1 MPWASAIGSAKKSQD
16 SLQEIHGC
24 QKGINLRKKA
34 MPIMSFF
41 RLFKILFL
49 FMTFCHA
56 SWANSNTFRPIEDEL
71 FEGNLGSEY
80 IADRFGTATFPYEY
94 IGGSTTKSSIEYIEY
109 TLDSDGSFTFK
120 GKTNMNGTVYFDWNA
135 TDADSTIIN
144 GTVELIISPVND
156 APQVSILDANFD
168 PVPNSNLLTVT
179 ENEALIG
186 YIKVLDLDQDVVYL
200 SLDSTHLDSDQFL
213 IDTAITSNGDI
224 FYPLKSKIAHGFDY
238 ESPNQTGPT
247 SNSYQIKILAD
258 DNSSASNAT
267 DEEILD
273 VIIANENEPPQLSGS
288 SSYSETISEDASLP
302 SDLGSW
308 YSKHGNSYPSFSATD
323 PDVNNTT
330 LNWSFHPAPQSGTG
344 NAYFSTSD
352 SMANPSKELVG
363 VLNQTPVYLN
373 FIPDANVTGQVTF
386 SVRVTDDVGNFDEM
400 DFTVEISGVDDLP
413 VFTSEVSST
422 DNPIIIP
429 SGSGDSF
436 LVLAAK
442 DDDNSSATFT
452 YSIVDPSDDSSYFTV
467 SSGGQVSPDS
477 ATGIISAN
485 PDSDDGLYRFQVK
498 ATENNGEV
506 VYQSVYVEINEP
518 PYFKDKYGNK
528 VVDPIEVIISEDES
542 PISWDSKWSAE
553 VAGLSAY
560 DPGVSG
566 GPDSLISINS
576 WSIGPTSSYGTVEL
590 KSDGSVDYEPNADFS
605 GLDTFTISATDDSE
619 LSASIQ
625 FYVTIQQVNDLPVV
639 VRVGNVPDPN
649 LAVVDEGD
657 KFVVDFD
664 GDDSIDPVPSTSHF
678 WELNGTD
685 KDSFY
690 IERNGS
696 LYFRKAPDFESKN
709 QYNLEIMVS
718 DDGINFSS
726 PHPLTVNISNVNE
739 PPVFTDNGHSLIT
752 DPFLETELGKF
763 VRVDI
768 SENYKG
774 VVYDPNCTD
783 PDNDDDLFFTLR
795 LLSDLNVSSADPSL
809 NISNLF
815 SVNESTG
822 QITISQAIDYE
833 TAVDYDTNSTDF
845 VDSAASLTGTEW
857 WASST
862 NSQIS
867 NGFHLE
873 LNATDNGTS
882 PLTTSHK
889 ILVVVTDVN
898 EPPVF
903 QASVPDSVTE
913 GEQLNFSVIADDP
926 EGDLVSYG
934 IEEGF
939 DSQYFDMNQVG
950 ILSFAGSPPNFES
963 PQDIGKNN
971 TYEVRVY
978 AQSSGTGKVTSD
990 LTVTVLD
997 ANDPPKLDR
1006 EGSSVVEISEN
1017 SSHVLTFNATD
1028 EDHDSSKP
1036 DLVYVVDGK
1045 EVRYHNHTEQDDDP
1059 YGSFQNGTSLH
1070 DPYPNDSGAKLVKV
1084 ADFNRD
1090 GLDDILELNSTNLLR
1105 VFLNSVDM
1113 QFDGPVIVPN
1123 SSVSIS
1129 QVLVDDLSGDGYPDV
1144 VALDPDS
1151 GKVFAWSWDNLD
1163 PLSPRFLPLIEGG
1176 VSNELFTGG
1185 EQLKAIKLSDINRDG
1200 LIDVVALADGQS
1212 RILWIENKGGS
1223 EFESALEILPDSDY
1237 DLPIHDFDIGDLDG
1251 DGDEDIILAT
1261 DANVFFIE
1269 NSGSDQFESMVSL
1282 YNDSNGNPFRLKI
1295 GDLNGDSRKDII
1307 VSVERASR
1315 GYIDQNIVLINQANI
1330 PLAYANPVY
1339 FSSQNLISYFE
1350 TGDLDNDQDLDL
1362 ITISYTG
1369 ALELFEN
1376 SGNGTFTLLDS
1387 IDTTKGPLVS
1397 PQLANFDNRLD
1408 DMQFSITG
1416 GKDQSLFE
1424 FRPNMSPSLWF
1435 MTPPD
1440 YENLDAVTKIG
1451 FDSNEYEV
1459 VVRGD
1464 SIDASGNRESVSH
1477 TLIVR
1482 VQNENDNPPVIQTA
1496 LTFTRDENIKSIVT
1510 LTAIDEDGDSLEW
1523 NIIGGRDGHLFSL
1536 LENGQLS
1543 FKQAPDYEAMSSG
1556 GGDNDYL
1563 VNVRVSDGL
1572 HYADQNLTISLNN
1585 LNDTAPV
1592 VHNPELQGNTPIAIE
1607 ENQEFVLELNVTDA
1621 DQNVGVLIKTIID
1634 GKDSEYFD
1642 IVGNDLRFVPSLS
1655 YPFVDFENPKDAD
1668 LDNIYT
1674 FDLNISDGVHVQA
1687 IPVHVEVLN
1696 VNDQAPVWIT
1706 NGGNY
1711 DVNENQQFVIDLNAS
1726 DDFQDSIIF
1735 SINPDPILSPDLQFF
1750 DLNPSSGELTFK
1762 SGLIPDYESPSDL
1775 SPSANGVADGSY
1787 EITINLGDPDFNSSQ
1802 SFVFSVKDIDEL
1814 PTFTNSRITLD
1825 EDTILSF
1832 SSVDFN
1838 ITDPEGDIFQLS
1850 LAYQAE
1856 HGKVVSQGGD
1866 LFSYSPN
1873 ADYFGN
1879 DTFTLRIDEGGKIL
1893 DLDIQLFVNN
1903 INDPPHLIDDQFDY
1917 TSSNRA
1923 ALPLPVL
1930 NNDSSFPDAEDSEI
1944 LRIVDWEVDMTS
1956 DSGRLTDYDWAFT
1969 LPPIS
1974 AGPFLR
1980 SSNQFTFTPPAGF
1993 IGPVSVNYTV
2003 SDGNLTAQAT
2013 VKINVTQSPELFGW
2027 RYYDEFGYLFLSGN
2041 GWALHEKM
2049 GWIFVHDSSSLLN
2062 NASWCWSDGLGW
2074 FWTGRPYFDYIYVN
2088 EFSKWMRWQGS
2099 VNEPQGWSLVT
2110 DYDSNEVV
2118 SGEAFQIKRAASTI
2132 SSFSNAEEVTNF
2144 VLGSE
2149 IFSDQDKKQII
2160 EELIFTKSSP
2170 TLVNYGIQLSF

>member
-1 MPWASAIGSAKKSQD
+1 
-16 SLQEIHGC
+16 
-24 QKGINLRKKA
+24 
-34 MPIMSFF
+34 
-41 RLFKILFL
+41 
-49 FMTFCHA
+49 
-56 SWANSNTFRPIEDEL
+56 
-71 FEGNLGSEY
+71 
-80 IADRFGTATFPYEY
+80 
-94 IGGSTTKSSIEYIEY
+94 
-109 TLDSDGSFTFK
+109 
-120 GKTNMNGTVYFDWNA
+120 
-135 TDADSTIIN
+135 
-144 GTVELIISPVND
+144 
-156 APQVSILDANFD
+156 
-168 PVPNSNLLTVT
+168 
-179 ENEALIG
+179 
-186 YIKVLDLDQDVVYL
+186 
-200 SLDSTHLDSDQFL
+200 
-213 IDTAITSNGDI
+213 
-224 FYPLKSKIAHGFDY
+224 
-238 ESPNQTGPT
+238 
-247 SNSYQIKILAD
+247 
-258 DNSSASNAT
+258 
-267 DEEILD
+267 
-273 VIIANENEPPQLSGS
+273 
-288 SSYSETISEDASLP
+288 
-302 SDLGSW
+302 
-308 YSKHGNSYPSFSATD
+308 
-323 PDVNNTT
+323 
-330 LNWSFHPAPQSGTG
+330 
-344 NAYFSTSD
+344 
-352 SMANPSKELVG
+352 
-363 VLNQTPVYLN
+363 
-373 FIPDANVTGQVTF
+373 
-386 SVRVTDDVGNFDEM
+386 
-400 DFTVEISGVDDLP
+400 VDDPP
-413 VFTSEVSST
+413 VFTSEVSSS

-429 SGSGDSF
+429 SGSLDSF
-436 LVLAAK
+436 LVLGAK
-442 DDDNSSATFT
+442 DDDDSSATFT
-452 YSIVDPSDDSSYFTV
+452 YSIVEELSDDNSHFTV
-467 SSGGQVSPDS
+467 SSGDQVTPNS
-477 ATGIISAN
+477 GIISAN
-485 PDSDDGLYRFQVK
+485 PDSADGLYRFQIK

-518 PYFKDKYGNK
+518 PYFKDKDGNK

-566 GPDSLISINS
+566 EPDSLISINS
-576 WSIGPTSSYGTVEL
+576 WSIDPSSSNGTVEL
-590 KSDGSVDYEPNADFS
+590 KSDGSIDYEPDSDFS
-605 GLDTFTISATDDSE
+605 GSDTFTISATDQSG
-619 LSASIQ
+619 LSASID
-625 FYVTIQQVNDLPVV
+625 FDVTIQQVNDLPVV

-649 LAVVDEGD
+649 LAVVNEGD
-657 KFVVDFD
+657 RFVVDFD
-664 GDDSIDPVPSTSHF
+664 GDDNIDPVPSTSHF

-696 LYFRKAPDFESKN
+696 LYFREAPDFESKN
-709 QYNLEIMVS
+709 QYNVEIMVS
-718 DDGINFSS
+718 DDGRNFSS

-739 PPVFTDNGHSLIT
+739 SPVFTDNGQSLIN

-783 PDNDDDLFFTLR
+783 PDNDDDLSFTLR
-795 LLSDLNVSSADPSL
+795 LLSDLNISSADPSL

-815 SVNESTG
+815 SVNQSTG
-822 QITISQAIDYE
+822 QITISQALDYE
-833 TAVDYDTNSTDF
+833 TAIDYDTNSTDF
-845 VDSAASLTGTEW
+845 VDSNASLTGTEW
-857 WASST
+857 WATST

-882 PLTTSHK
+882 PLTSSHK

-903 QASVPDSVTE
+903 RVSVPDSVTE
-913 GEQLNFSVIADDP
+913 GEQLNVSVIADDP

-990 LTVTVLD
+990 LTITVLD

-1028 EDHDSSKP
+1028 EDHNSSKP

-1045 EVRYHNHTEQDDDP
+1045 EVRYHKHTEQDEDP
-1059 YGSFQNGTSLH
+1059 YGSFTNGTSLH
-1070 DPYPNDSGAKLVKV
+1070 NPYPNDSGAKLVKV

-1090 GLDDILELNSTNLLR
+1090 GLDDILELNSTDLIR
-1105 VFLNSVDM
+1105 VFLNSEKNM

-1151 GKVFAWSWDNLD
+1151 GKIFAWSWNNSD
-1163 PLSPRFLPLIEGG
+1163 PSNPGFLPLIEGG

-1185 EQLKAIKLSDINRDG
+1185 DQFQLKAIKLSDINSDG

-1212 RILWIENKGGS
+1212 RTLWIENKGGS
-1223 EFESALEILPDSDY
+1223 EFESALEILPHSDY

-1261 DANVFFIE
+1261 DAHVFLIE
-1269 NSGSDQFESMVSL
+1269 NSGSDQFESMVSI
-1282 YNDSNGNPFRLKI
+1282 YNDSNGNPYRLKI
-1295 GDLNGDSRKDII
+1295 GDLNGDSRQDIA
-1307 VSVERASR
+1307 VSVERASK
-1315 GYIDQNIVLINQANI
+1315 GYIDQNIVLINQTNV

-1339 FSSQNLISYFE
+1339 FSSQNLISHFE

-1362 ITISYTG
+1362 IAISHTG

-1397 PQLANFDNRLD
+1397 PQLANLDNRLD

-1440 YENLDAVTKIG
+1440 YENLNAVTKIG

-1464 SIDASGNRESVSH
+1464 SIDAFGNRESVSH

-1634 GKDSEYFD
+1634 GKDSAYFD

-1674 FDLNISDGVHVQA
+1674 FDLNISDGVHTQT

-1735 SINPDPILSPDLQFF
+1735 SIDPTSHDFQFF
-1750 DLNPSSGELTFK
+1750 DLNQSSGELTFK

-1787 EITINLGDPDFNSSQ
+1787 EITINLSDPDFNSDSQ
-1802 SFVFSVKDIDEL
+1802 SFVFSVKGIDEL
-1814 PTFTNSRITLD
+1814 PTFTNSRLTLD

-1850 LAYQAE
+1850 VAYQAE

-1903 INDPPHLIDDQFDY
+1903 VNDPPHLIDDQFDY

-1923 ALPLPVL
+1923 PLPLPVL

-1956 DSGRLTDYDWAFT
+1956 DSGRLTDYDWALT

-2062 NASWCWSDGLGW
+2062 NGSWCWSDGLGW

-2132 SSFSNAEEVTNF
+2132 SSFSNAEEVTHF

>member
-1 MPWASAIGSAKKSQD
+1 M
-16 SLQEIHGC
+16 IHGC
-24 QKGINLRKKA
+24 QRQINLRKKI
-34 MPIMSFF
+34 MPVMSFF
-41 RLFKILFL
+41 RLFSIFL
-49 FMTFCHA
+49 LYMTLSHA
-56 SWANSNTFRPIEDEL
+56 LVANPFSVNEDSELSGDLSSSNLNALNFVVNIP
-71 FEGNLGSEY
+71 
-80 IADRFGTATFPYEY
+80 PYEDVD
-94 IGGSTTKSSIEYIEY
+94 STKSPRYQNFS
-109 TLDSDGSFTFK
+109 LQSNGSFTLEAEA
-120 GKTNMNGTVYFDWNA
+120 NWNGTLFFEWNA
-135 TDADSTIIN
+135 TNSTSGAIIN
-144 GTVELIISPVND
+144 GTATINVNPINDLPQLYVYDKYLGSVTSSVSVE
-156 APQVSILDANFD
+156 
-168 PVPNSNLLTVT
+168 
-179 ENEALIG
+179 ENEQLIG
-186 YIKVLDLDQDVVYL
+186 YINVADVDGDSVVLTL
-200 SLDSTHLDSDQFL
+200 SSAVDSQKFI
-213 IDTAITSNGDI
+213 IDTANPAYFNSDGKTY
-224 FYPLKSKIAHGFDY
+224 FPLKGNSGFNYEVPSSDAGSNTYLIGVDANDSQGGIASQALNVLVTDQNEAPVLSGPASSTKTIQEDAISETDTNSWFKIHND
-238 ESPNQTGPT
+238 
-247 SNSYQIKILAD
+247 SYPGYIASD
-258 DNSSASNAT
+258 PDSAST
-267 DEEILD
+267 
-273 VIIANENEPPQLSGS
+273 SH
-288 SSYSETISEDASLP
+288 T
-302 SDLGSW
+302 
-308 YSKHGNSYPSFSATD
+308 
-323 PDVNNTT
+323 
-330 LNWSFHPAPQSGTG
+330 WSFNPAPQMGT
-344 NAYFSTSD
+344 AQFSTN
-352 SMANPSKELVG
+352 ANM
-363 VLNQTPVYLN
+363 QTPVSTVPVAKGDTVYLN
-373 FIPDANVTGQVTF
+373 YIPDANASGTDSFTVQVTDE
-386 SVRVTDDVGNFDEM
+386 SGNFDEM

-413 VFTSEVSST
+413 VFTSEVSSS

-429 SGSGDSF
+429 SGSDDSF
-436 LVLAAK
+436 LTLGAQ

-452 YSIVDPSDDSSYFTV
+452 YSIVEDPSDDSSYFTV

-485 PDSDDGLYRFQVK
+485 PDSDDGLYGFQVK

-566 GPDSLISINS
+566 GPDSLMSINS
-576 WSIGPTSSYGTVEL
+576 WSIGPTSSNGMVEL
-590 KSDGSVDYEPNADFS
+590 KSDGSIDYEPDADFS

-625 FYVTIQQVNDLPVV
+625 FYVTIQQVNDFPVV

-657 KFVVDFD
+657 RFVVDFN

-696 LYFRKAPDFESKN
+696 LYFREAPDFESKN
-709 QYNLEIMVS
+709 QYNVEIMVS

-739 PPVFTDNGHSLIT
+739 PPVFTDNGQSLIT

-815 SVNESTG
+815 SVNERTG

-882 PLTTSHK
+882 PLITSHK

-903 QASVPDSVTE
+903 QASVPVSVTE
-913 GEQLNFSVIADDP
+913 GEQLNVSVIADDP

-939 DSQYFDMNQVG
+939 DSQYFDMNQIG

-978 AQSSGTGKVTSD
+978 AQSSGSGKVTSD

-1059 YGSFQNGTSLH
+1059 YGSLQNGTSLH

-1090 GLDDILELNSTNLLR
+1090 GLDDILELNSTNLIR
-1105 VFLNSVDM
+1105 VFLNSGNM

-1144 VALDPDS
+1144 VALDPDT
-1151 GKVFAWSWDNLD
+1151 GKIFAWSWDNSD
-1163 PLSPRFLPLIEGG
+1163 PSSPLFLPLIEGG

-1185 EQLKAIKLSDINRDG
+1185 AQLKAIKLSDINSDG

-1223 EFESALEILPDSDY
+1223 EFESALEILPHSDY

-1295 GDLNGDSRKDII
+1295 GDLNGDSRNDII
-1307 VSVERASR
+1307 VSVERASK

-1339 FSSQNLISYFE
+1339 FSSQNLILHFE

-1496 LTFTRDENIKSIVT
+1496 LTFTLDENIKSIVT

-1523 NIIGGRDGHLFSL
+1523 NIIGGRDDHLFSL

-1563 VNVRVSDGL
+1563 VNVRISDGL
-1572 HYADQNLTISLNN
+1572 HYADQNLTIRLNN

-1696 VNDQAPVWIT
+1696 ENDQAPVWIT

-1735 SINPDPILSPDLQFF
+1735 SIDPASPDFQFF
-1750 DLNPSSGELTFK
+1750 DLNQSSGELTFK

-1787 EITINLGDPDFNSSQ
+1787 EITINLSDPDFNSASQ

-1814 PTFTNSRITLD
+1814 PTFTNSRLTLD

-1850 LAYQAE
+1850 VAYQAE

-1903 INDPPHLIDDQFDY
+1903 VNDPPHLIDDQFDY

-1956 DSGRLTDYDWAFT
+1956 DSGRLTDYDWALS

-1993 IGPVSVNYTV
+1993 IGPVSFNYTV
-2003 SDGNLTAQAT
+2003 SDGNLTAQST

-2074 FWTGRPYFDYIYVN
+2074 FWTGRPYFDYIYVK